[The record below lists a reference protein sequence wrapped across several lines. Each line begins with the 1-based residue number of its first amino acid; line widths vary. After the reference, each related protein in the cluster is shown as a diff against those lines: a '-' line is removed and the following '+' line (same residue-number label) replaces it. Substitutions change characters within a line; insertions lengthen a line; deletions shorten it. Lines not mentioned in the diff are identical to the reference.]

1 MKFGDNLKLIRKSK
15 NISQEELAEKL
26 GVSRQSISKWETGE
40 NYPSMQNIMCLCTIF
55 KCQINELVHE
65 DFVDIN
71 YLDDEIKMNV
81 VKFKK
86 DEQKKMK
93 GITKFITLVSKV
105 FKYASVIA
113 IVVSCIITVLSV
125 YFLMN
130 TKIDNKNNNV
140 IVFNESI
147 NYEITGKTL
156 RLKGIDNKE
165 HVITFDKEIE
175 EKTITRVLEMSKYS
189 RVSLTILV
197 DLSFIFAMYI
207 LYRLFSSIH
216 DLFKNMRDFETPFS
230 MENVSHVKKIA
241 LYTLLYILS
250 QDVLGI
256 ILGLLYSL
264 NFDIDIELT
273 NYILVL
279 ILLAISYIFKYGYQI
294 QLDTKGRM
302 YGDTN
307 E

>member
-1 MKFGDNLKLIRKSK
+1 MMFGDNLKQLRKSK

-71 YLDDEIKMNV
+71 YLDDEIKMNAI
-81 VKFKK
+81 KFKK

-93 GITKFITLVSKV
+93 GITKFITFVSKV
-105 FKYASVIA
+105 FKYASVVA
-113 IVVSCIITVLSV
+113 IVVSCVVSVLSV

-130 TKIDNKNNNV
+130 TKIDNNSV
-140 IVFNESI
+140 IIFNESI

-156 RLKGIDNKE
+156 KLKGIDNKE
-165 HVITFDKEIE
+165 HIITFDKEIE
-175 EKTITRVLEMSKYS
+175 SETIARVLEMSKYS
-189 RVSLTILV
+189 RVSLTILAC
-197 DLSFIFAMYI
+197 LSFIFAMYI
-207 LYRLFSSIH
+207 LYRLFSNIH
-216 DLFKNMRDFETPFS
+216 ELFKNMRDNETPFS
-230 MENVSHVKKIA
+230 MENVGYVKKIA
-241 LYTLLYILS
+241 LFTLLYILS
-250 QDVLGI
+250 RDVLAIILGI
-256 ILGLLYSL
+256 IYRVT
-264 NFDIDIELT
+264 FDIDIELT

-279 ILLAISYIFKYGYQI
+279 IILAISYVFKYGYQI

-302 YGDTN
+302 YGEVD